1 MSEDIRLHR
10 NWPCGTWPSPIS
22 ADLLASATISLGGV
36 SCDDEGNIYWL
47 EGRPA
52 EGGRTVLI
60 RRNSRGETRELT
72 PPPFNVRSGVH
83 EYGGGAYLAD
93 KKGIFFSN
101 IADHGVY
108 RIAGENICRIG
119 AEDPT
124 CRYADFRLSP
134 CGSYLYA
141 VQEHHRQEIVINR
154 LVAFDLRKAEKPPRI
169 IHQGR
174 DFYAAPR
181 PSADG
186 KHLAFLCWD
195 LPDMP
200 WDSAELW
207 LLDLEFAPDYP
218 HPVNERR
225 IAGGRDGDSISACFQ
240 PEWAADGTLFFADD
254 PTGWWNLYRRDPDGT
269 ISPLLRMEAEF
280 GQPLW
285 QFAMES
291 FRLLQD
297 GRILCRYQQDGRIYI
312 GLIEERK
319 LHPCPQVRFQGAPG
333 LPAPL
338 PDGRWAMA
346 RTTQT
351 RPTAIMLTPPCDA
364 AGNHRGDNEEEILA
378 QSMNEVPDE
387 AYISRAEAISFPTS
401 DGLQAHAYFYAPCNP
416 DYQPLAHEKPPLIVM
431 THGGPTSSTSAGLS
445 LPIQFW
451 TSRGFAVAD
460 INYRGSTGYGRAYR
474 EALYGQWGIADVEDC
489 CAAVR
494 HLAAI
499 GRIDPARVAIRGGS
513 AGGYTTL
520 AALAFTDTFRAGAVY
535 YGIGDLEALAKHTHK
550 FESRYLDKLIG
561 PYPKARDLYLERS
574 PLYHAG
580 QISCPVIFFQG
591 LEDKVVPPEQT
602 RSMAAAL
609 KERGIEAESHF
620 FPGEGHGFRKSETL
634 RTCLE
639 AEFGFYRRIFA
650 IDKAENR
657 KKREKRQ

>member
-1 MSEDIRLHR
+1 MSQDNKMRR
-10 NWPCGTWPSPIS
+10 SCPCGTWPSPIS
-22 ADLLASATISLGGV
+22 AELIAGATVSLGGV
-36 SCDDEGNIYWL
+36 SCDEEGNIYWL

-52 EGGRTVLI
+52 EDGRTVLVC
-60 RRNSRGETRELT
+60 RDRRGEIRDLT

-83 EYGGGAYLAD
+83 EYGGGAYVAD
-93 KKGIFFSN
+93 RKGIFFSN

-108 RIAGENICRIG
+108 RIADEDILRIG
-119 AEDPT
+119 PEDPGR
-124 CRYADFRLSP
+124 RYADFRLSP
-134 CGSYLYA
+134 CGSCLYA
-141 VQEHHRQEIVINR
+141 VQEEHRQDSVINR
-154 LVAFDLRKAEKPPRI
+154 LVAFDLRVAEKAPRI

-186 KHLAFLCWD
+186 GQLAFLCWD

-200 WDSAELW
+200 WDAAELR
-207 LLDLEFAPDYP
+207 LLDMQNGTPA
-218 HPVNERR
+218 NERK
-225 IAGGRDGDSISACFQ
+225 IAGGRGEGTVSACFQ
-240 PEWAADGTLFFADD
+240 PEWTPDGALIYADD

-269 ISPLLRMEAEF
+269 VRPLLRMEAEF

-291 FRLLQD
+291 FHPLPD
-297 GRILCRYQQDGRIYI
+297 GRILCRYQQDGQTHI
-312 GLIEERK
+312 GLIAQGR
-319 LHPCPQVRFQGAPG
+319 LLPCPQDRFRGAPG

-351 RPTAIMLTPPCDA
+351 RPTAIVLTPPCDA
-364 AGNHRGDNEEEILA
+364 DGDHRGDEEEEILA
-378 QSMNEVPDE
+378 RSMNAAPDE
-387 AYISRAEAISFPTS
+387 DYISRAEAIAFPTA
-401 DGLQAHAYFYAPCNP
+401 DGMQAHAYFYAPRNP
-416 DYQPLAHEKPPLIVM
+416 GYRPAGGERPPLIVM
-431 THGGPTSSTSAGLS
+431 THGGPTSSASAGLS

-460 INYRGSTGYGRAYR
+460 IDYRGSTGYGRAYR

-494 HLAAI
+494 HLAAL
-499 GRIDPARVAIRGGS
+499 GRIDPARAAIRGGS

-535 YGIGDLEALAKHTHK
+535 YGIGDLEALARHTHK

-561 PYPKARDLYLERS
+561 PYPEARDLYLERS
-574 PLYHAG
+574 PLYHADR
-580 QISCPVIFFQG
+580 ISCPVIFFQG

-609 KERGIEAESHF
+609 KERGIETESHY
-620 FPGEGHGFRKSETL
+620 FPGEGHGFRKAETL
-634 RTCLE
+634 HTCLE

-650 IDKAENR
+650 IGEAKARKDKE
-657 KKREKRQ
+657 ERQ